1 MTENRALSPDGR
13 SYSYDHKAAGFGRG
27 EGAACLL
34 VKRLD
39 DAISNGDPIH
49 AIIRSSACNHSGRSE
64 GITMPS
70 RSAQERLLREVH
82 ATVGLDPSQTP
93 VVEVCNGHCS
103 ILTFHIAKNP

>member
-1 MTENRALSPDGR
+1 MNSALSPDGR

-49 AIIRSSACNHSGRSE
+49 AVIRSSACNHSGRSE

-82 ATVGLDPSQTP
+82 AAVGLDPSETP
-93 VVEVCNGHCS
+93 VVEVYTHHYIALCVQ
-103 ILTFHIAKNP
+103 LTKL